1 MKLLI
6 MPKSIDQ
13 IESLIEDIDG
23 VIVGI
28 KDLSINQPAYFT
40 LDEIKK
46 INEIIKNNGKEIFV
60 SLNKNMFNKDLE
72 ILEYTLLQLDNL
84 KLNGILYYD
93 IAIVNFKK
101 NLKLVTPLVWN
112 QEHLTT
118 NYLTSNFWYEYG
130 AKYTMLS
137 SEITLDEINEIA
149 LNANAKTMV
158 PIFGYLPM
166 FVSRRH
172 LVKNYLDTFKIKDD
186 SNINYIEK
194 EDKIYA
200 IIDSNDGTIAY
211 SNKCLNGINETLKLN
226 VDYIVLNSFNI
237 NNVTFKRVVSMYNI
251 VNESNVQEFKEEI
264 DKMLET
270 DTGFLYK
277 ETVYEVKK

>member
-172 LVKNYLDTFKIKDD
+172 LVRNYLDTFKIKDD

-237 NNVTFKRVVSMYNI
+237 NNATFKRVVSMYNI
-251 VNESNVQEFKEEI
+251 ANESNVQEFKEEI
-264 DKMLET
+264 DKMLDT

>member
-194 EDKIYA
+194 ENKTYA

-237 NNVTFKRVVSMYNI
+237 NNATFKRVVSMYNI

-264 DKMLET
+264 DKMLDT

-277 ETVYEVKK
+277 ETIYEVKK

>member
-194 EDKIYA
+194 ENKTYA

-237 NNVTFKRVVSMYNI
+237 NNATFKRVVSMYNI

-264 DKMLET
+264 DKMLDT
-270 DTGFLYK
+270 DTGFLYR

>member
-137 SEITLDEINEIA
+137 SEITIDEINEIA
-149 LNANAKTMV
+149 LNANSKTMV

-194 EDKIYA
+194 ENKIYA

-237 NNVTFKRVVSMYNI
+237 NNATFKRVVSMYNI
-251 VNESNVQEFKEEI
+251 VNESNIQEFKEEI

-277 ETVYEVKK
+277 ETIYEVKK

>member
-194 EDKIYA
+194 EDKMYA

-237 NNVTFKRVVSMYNI
+237 NNATFKRVVSMYNI

-264 DKMLET
+264 DKMLDT

-277 ETVYEVKK
+277 ETIYEVKK

>member
-40 LDEIKK
+40 LDEIKR

-137 SEITLDEINEIA
+137 SEITIDEINEIA

-237 NNVTFKRVVSMYNI
+237 NNATFKRVVSMYNI

>member
-130 AKYTMLS
+130 AKYIMLS
-137 SEITLDEINEIA
+137 SEITIDEINEIA

-194 EDKIYA
+194 ENKIYA

-237 NNVTFKRVVSMYNI
+237 NNATFKRVVSMYNI

-264 DKMLET
+264 DKMLDT

>member
-149 LNANAKTMV
+149 LNTNAKTMV

-237 NNVTFKRVVSMYNI
+237 NNATFKRVVSMYNI

-264 DKMLET
+264 DKMLDT

>member
-137 SEITLDEINEIA
+137 SEITIDEINEIKE
-149 LNANAKTMV
+149 NAKAKIMV

-186 SNINYIEK
+186 SSINYIEK
-194 EDKIYA
+194 ENKTYA
-200 IIDSNDGTIAY
+200 IIDSDDGTIAY

-226 VDYIVLNSFNI
+226 SDYIVLNSFNI
-237 NNVTFKRVVSMYNI
+237 NNATFRRVVSMYNI

-264 DKMLET
+264 DKMLDT

>member
-149 LNANAKTMV
+149 LNTNAKTMV

-194 EDKIYA
+194 EDKTYA

-237 NNVTFKRVVSMYNI
+237 NNATFKRVVSMYNI

-264 DKMLET
+264 DKMLDT

>member
-6 MPKSIDQ
+6 MPKSINQ

-137 SEITLDEINEIA
+137 SEITIDEINEIKE
-149 LNANAKTMV
+149 NAKAKIMV

-194 EDKIYA
+194 ENKTYA

-226 VDYIVLNSFNI
+226 SDYIVLNSFNI
-237 NNVTFKRVVSMYNI
+237 NNATFRRVVSMYNI

-264 DKMLET
+264 DKMLDT

>member
-40 LDEIKK
+40 LDDIKK

-237 NNVTFKRVVSMYNI
+237 NNATFKRVVSMYNI
-251 VNESNVQEFKEEI
+251 ANESNVQEFKEEI

>member
-137 SEITLDEINEIA
+137 SEITIDEINEIA
-149 LNANAKTMV
+149 LNTNAKTMV

-194 EDKIYA
+194 ENKTYA

-237 NNVTFKRVVSMYNI
+237 NNATFKRVVSMYNI

-264 DKMLET
+264 DKMLDT

>member
-237 NNVTFKRVVSMYNI
+237 NNATFKRVVSMYNI

-264 DKMLET
+264 DKMLDT

>member
-40 LDEIKK
+40 LEEIKK

-137 SEITLDEINEIA
+137 SEITIDEINEIA

-194 EDKIYA
+194 EDKTYA

-226 VDYIVLNSFNI
+226 SDYIVLNSFNI
-237 NNVTFKRVVSMYNI
+237 NNATFRRVVSMYNI

>member
-194 EDKIYA
+194 ENKIYA

-237 NNVTFKRVVSMYNI
+237 NNATFKRVVSMYNI
-251 VNESNVQEFKEEI
+251 ANESNVQEFKEEI
-264 DKMLET
+264 DKMLDT

>member
-130 AKYTMLS
+130 AKYTMIS

-194 EDKIYA
+194 EDKMYA

-237 NNVTFKRVVSMYNI
+237 NNATFKRVVSMYNI

-264 DKMLET
+264 DKMLDT

>member
-137 SEITLDEINEIA
+137 SEITIDEINEIA

-194 EDKIYA
+194 EDKMYA

-237 NNVTFKRVVSMYNI
+237 NNATFRRVVSMYNI

-264 DKMLET
+264 DKMLDT

-277 ETVYEVKK
+277 ETIYEVKK

>member
-93 IAIVNFKK
+93 ISIVNFKK

-137 SEITLDEINEIA
+137 SEITIDEINEIA

-194 EDKIYA
+194 EDKMYA

-237 NNVTFKRVVSMYNI
+237 NNATFKRVVSMYNI

-264 DKMLET
+264 DKMLDT

>member
-137 SEITLDEINEIA
+137 SEITIDEINEIA

-237 NNVTFKRVVSMYNI
+237 NNATFKRVVSMYNI

-264 DKMLET
+264 DKMLDT

-277 ETVYEVKK
+277 ETIYEVKK

>member
-137 SEITLDEINEIA
+137 SEITIDEINEIA

-194 EDKIYA
+194 EDKMYA

-237 NNVTFKRVVSMYNI
+237 NNATFKRVVSMYNI

-277 ETVYEVKK
+277 ETIYEVKK

>member
-40 LDEIKK
+40 LEEIKK

-137 SEITLDEINEIA
+137 SEITLDEINEIKE
-149 LNANAKTMV
+149 NAKAKIMV

-186 SNINYIEK
+186 SSINYIEK
-194 EDKIYA
+194 ENKTYA
-200 IIDSNDGTIAY
+200 IIDSDDGTIAY

-226 VDYIVLNSFNI
+226 SDYIVLNSFNI
-237 NNVTFKRVVSMYNI
+237 NNATFRRVVSMYNI

>member
-137 SEITLDEINEIA
+137 SEITIDEINEIA

-194 EDKIYA
+194 ENKTYA

-226 VDYIVLNSFNI
+226 SDYIVLNSFNI
-237 NNVTFKRVVSMYNI
+237 NNATFRRVVSMYNI

-264 DKMLET
+264 DKMLDT

>member
-40 LDEIKK
+40 LEEIKK

-137 SEITLDEINEIA
+137 SEITLDEINEIKE
-149 LNANAKTMV
+149 NAKAKIMV

-186 SNINYIEK
+186 SSINYIEK
-194 EDKIYA
+194 ENKTYA
-200 IIDSNDGTIAY
+200 IIDSDDGTIAY
-211 SNKCLNGINETLKLN
+211 SNKCLNGINETLKIN
-226 VDYIVLNSFNI
+226 SDYIVLNSFNI
-237 NNVTFKRVVSMYNI
+237 NNATFRRVVSMYNI

>member
-40 LDEIKK
+40 LEEIKK

-237 NNVTFKRVVSMYNI
+237 NNATFKRVVSMYNI
-251 VNESNVQEFKEEI
+251 ANESNVQEFKEEI

>member
-172 LVKNYLDTFKIKDD
+172 LVRNYLDTFKIKDD

-194 EDKIYA
+194 ENKIYA

-237 NNVTFKRVVSMYNI
+237 NNATFKRVVSMYNI
-251 VNESNVQEFKEEI
+251 ANESNVQEFKEEI
-264 DKMLET
+264 DKMLDT

>member
-194 EDKIYA
+194 ENKIYA

-237 NNVTFKRVVSMYNI
+237 NNATFKRVVSMYNI

-264 DKMLET
+264 DKMLDT

>member
-137 SEITLDEINEIA
+137 SEITIDEINEIA

-158 PIFGYLPM
+158 LIFGYLPM

-194 EDKIYA
+194 ENKTYA

-237 NNVTFKRVVSMYNI
+237 NNATFKRVVSMYNI

>member
-40 LDEIKK
+40 LDDIKK

-194 EDKIYA
+194 EDKTYA

-237 NNVTFKRVVSMYNI
+237 NNATFKRVVSMYNI

-264 DKMLET
+264 DKMLDT

>member
-40 LDEIKK
+40 LDKIKK

-137 SEITLDEINEIA
+137 SEITIDEINEIA

-237 NNVTFKRVVSMYNI
+237 NNATFKRVVSMYNI

-264 DKMLET
+264 DKMLDT

>member
-137 SEITLDEINEIA
+137 SEITIDEINEIA

-194 EDKIYA
+194 ENKIYA

-237 NNVTFKRVVSMYNI
+237 NNATFKRVVSMYNI
-251 VNESNVQEFKEEI
+251 ANESNVQEFKEEI
-264 DKMLET
+264 DKMLDT

>member
-1 MKLLI
+1 M
-6 MPKSIDQ
+6 
-13 IESLIEDIDG
+13 
-23 VIVGI
+23 
-28 KDLSINQPAYFT
+28 
-40 LDEIKK
+40 
-46 INEIIKNNGKEIFV
+46 
-60 SLNKNMFNKDLE
+60 
-72 ILEYTLLQLDNL
+72 
-84 KLNGILYYD
+84 
-93 IAIVNFKK
+93 
-101 NLKLVTPLVWN
+101 
-112 QEHLTT
+112 TT

-137 SEITLDEINEIA
+137 SEITIDEINEIA

-186 SNINYIEK
+186 SSINYIEK
-194 EDKIYA
+194 ENKTYA
-200 IIDSNDGTIAY
+200 IIDSDDGTIAY

-226 VDYIVLNSFNI
+226 SDYIVLNSFNI
-237 NNVTFKRVVSMYNI
+237 NNATFRRVVSMYNI

-264 DKMLET
+264 DKMLDT

>member
-149 LNANAKTMV
+149 LNSNAKTMV

-194 EDKIYA
+194 ENKTYA

-237 NNVTFKRVVSMYNI
+237 NNATFKRVVSMYNI

-264 DKMLET
+264 DKMLDT

>member
-137 SEITLDEINEIA
+137 SEITIDEINEIA

-194 EDKIYA
+194 ENKTYA

-226 VDYIVLNSFNI
+226 SDYIVLNSFNI
-237 NNVTFKRVVSMYNI
+237 NNATFRRVVSMYNI

>member
-40 LDEIKK
+40 LEEIKK

-137 SEITLDEINEIA
+137 SEITLDEINEIKE
-149 LNANAKTMV
+149 NAKAKIMV

-186 SNINYIEK
+186 SSINYIEK
-194 EDKIYA
+194 ENKTYA
-200 IIDSNDGTIAY
+200 IIDSDDGTIAY
-211 SNKCLNGINETLKLN
+211 SNKCLNGINETLKFN
-226 VDYIVLNSFNI
+226 SDYIVLNSFNI
-237 NNVTFKRVVSMYNI
+237 NNATFRRVVSMYNI

>member
-137 SEITLDEINEIA
+137 SEITIDEINEIA
-149 LNANAKTMV
+149 LNTNAKTMV

-237 NNVTFKRVVSMYNI
+237 NNATFKRVVSMYNI
-251 VNESNVQEFKEEI
+251 ANESNVQEFKEEI
-264 DKMLET
+264 DKMLDT